1 MAGRA
6 QIATKSSALIAMIAD
21 EVWLMKYFVL
31 LSSLQDSQLP
41 VYKYLEL
48 HLVFF
53 FSYSIIGEGGNWTL
67 FSIKEIDQCQLSYKA
82 LG

>member
-31 LSSLQDSQLP
+31 LSGLRDSQLP

-53 FSYSIIGEGGNWTL
+53 FYYSIIGEGGN
-67 FSIKEIDQCQLSYKA
+67 
-82 LG
+82 

>member
-21 EVWLMKYFVL
+21 EVCLMKYFML
-31 LSSLQDSQLP
+31 LSGLRDSQLS
-41 VYKYLEL
+41 VYKCLEL

-53 FSYSIIGEGGNWTL
+53 FDYSIIGEGRN
-67 FSIKEIDQCQLSYKA
+67 
-82 LG
+82 